1 MADCTVYPPHPN
13 FGNNDAEERVFGS
26 IMLQLPEQV
35 TLIHSMKYFDSDREY
50 EIDFLIGHPDFGIA
64 VLEVK
69 GSDLK
74 YSNTG
79 WQQYNR
85 AEHRWYPKDIRK
97 QLGTNKRWIVNMLI
111 ERFGDLIPP
120 VSGFL
125 VTPDTAFRN
134 TDNVGGFARRSIVD
148 STQVDNL
155 WEIVSSR
162 LADKLTEPR
171 FAYGSIW
178 TWKEQIEYIRDQ
190 FHTYHDTYEEQI
202 RSTQERGL
210 AIESLSKNQVALL
223 DFMGD
228 NSRMLVRGGPGS
240 GKTVLAIE
248 QAARLSAAG
257 KKTGLLCYNIGLSQ
271 HLIRATASLP
281 KNQRLGFTG
290 SLEDLIEKWNIQLPP
305 VPETRAARD
314 RHYRKEVPRVI
325 LEEIKDLPEEEKFDA
340 WIVDE
345 AQELHRGHWNVLRA
359 SLKDPENGIIHA
371 FGDKDQEIFQRDEES
386 QNEEEWHN
394 RIPWFY
400 ARGSLRRNLRNSRV
414 IARLL
419 AELSSRAA
427 EPAGLFEGF
436 MPEYVLVPD
445 DRDIHDVSDSYVD
458 HLLTNY
464 PWDAEHILV
473 LNIGDKSPRHLSALK
488 RGKIKYW
495 ERFIKPIDAFH
506 SNVSVIKGLE
516 RPVVVLVFDEFVEG
530 SNVQQQLYVGLS
542 RALDDVVLIGKQKE
556 LDQLGD
562 FLNNFAES
570 PFSVELNE
578 VPATVVDASS

>member
-1 MADCTVYPPHPN
+1 MADCTYYPVPLD
-13 FGNNDAEERVFGS
+13 FRKNDAEERLFGS
-26 IMLQLPEQV
+26 IILQLPEEV
-35 TLIHSMKYFDSDREY
+35 TLFHSMKHFDSDREY
-50 EIDFLIGHPDFGIA
+50 EIDFIVCHPELGIA

-74 YSNTG
+74 YTNTG

-85 AEHRWYPKDIRK
+85 AEDAWHHEDIRK
-97 QLGTNKRWIVNMLI
+97 QLGTNKRWIMNLLI
-111 ERFGDLIPP
+111 EKFGNMAPP
-120 VSGFL
+120 VRGFL
-125 VTPDTAFRN
+125 VAPDATFRES
-134 TDNVGGFARRSIVD
+134 DMVGEFKRNRVID
-148 STQVDNL
+148 RTQIENF
-155 WEIVSSR
+155 WEIISESMEEKVSQ
-162 LADKLTEPR
+162 PR
-171 FAYGSIW
+171 FAYGKIW
-178 TWKEQIEYIRDQ
+178 TWNEQIDYLRDQ
-190 FHTYHDTYEEQI
+190 FHTYHDSYEEVI

-210 AIESLSKNQVALL
+210 AIDSLSKSQVALL

-228 NSRMLVRGGPGS
+228 NTRMLIRGGPGS

-248 QAARLSAAG
+248 QAARLAAQG
-257 KKTGLLCYNIGLSQ
+257 QKTGLLCYNIGLSQ
-271 HLIRATASLP
+271 HLIRATGSLP
-281 KNQRLGFTG
+281 KGQRLEFRG
-290 SLEDLIEKWNIQLPP
+290 SLDDLIERWSIQLPP

-314 RHYRKEVPRVI
+314 RFYRNDVPRHI
-325 LEEIKDLPEEEKFDA
+325 LEQIQDMPIEEKFDA

-345 AQELHRGHWNVLRA
+345 AQELHRGHWKVLRA
-359 SLKDPENGIIHA
+359 SLKDPDNGIIHA
-371 FGDKDQEIFQRDEES
+371 FGDKDQEIFQREENAS
-386 QNEEEWHN
+386 GEVDWHN

-400 ARGSLRRNLRNSRV
+400 ARGNLRRNLRNSRV

-419 AELSSRAA
+419 AELSNRAA

-436 MPEYVLVPD
+436 TPEYVLVPD
-445 DRDIHDVSDSYVD
+445 HRDIHDVSDSYVD
-458 HLLTNY
+458 YLLMNY

-473 LNIGDKSPRHLSALK
+473 LNTGDKSPRHLSALK
-488 RGKIKYW
+488 KGKIKYW

-516 RPVVVLVFDEFVEG
+516 RPVVVLVLDEFVEG

-570 PFSVELNE
+570 PFGVELNE
-578 VPATVVDASS
+578 APAPVVDA